1 MTKTLFRNRLYN
13 SYASSHT
20 GQKYGEMSRY
30 IQSAK
35 DFKWR
40 LRGILPLNRNAV
52 CLDLACGSGLFLNYL
67 NKEGYRNICGVD
79 VSPEQVALARQVC
92 NDVHEGDIQGFLAG
106 GQKYD
111 LITMF
116 SIIEHLTR
124 DEAVVMLDAVNSALL
139 PGGRLILIL
148 PNADSPF
155 AAHMRY
161 GDVTHEVIY
170 NSGSLSSL
178 LKVCGFTNCRAFG
191 TGPIPRGMISS
202 IRWLLWQGIV
212 GFLRFFRLV
221 EGGSSRGWIFT
232 TEFIMTADKA
242 RD

>member
-1 MTKTLFRNRLYN
+1 MKSSLFRDRLYA
-13 SYASSHT
+13 SYATSHT
-20 GQKYGEMSRY
+20 GQEIGDISRY
-30 IQSAK
+30 EQWAR

-40 LRGILPLNRNAV
+40 LKGLLPTDRKAV
-52 CLDLACGSGLFLNYL
+52 CLDLACGAGFFLYYLRKQGYL
-67 NKEGYRNICGVD
+67 NITGVD
-79 VSPEQVALARQVC
+79 VSPEQVKLARQVC
-92 NDVHEGDIQGFLAG
+92 DEVHENGIQEFLTSG
-106 GQKYD
+106 GRYD

-124 DEAVVMLDAVNSALL
+124 DEAVVTLDAVNSALR

-170 NSGSLSSL
+170 NSRSLSSL
-178 LKVCGFTNCRAFG
+178 LKVCGFTDCRAFG
-191 TGPIPRGMISS
+191 TGPIPRGIISS

-212 GFLRFFRLV
+212 GLLRFFRLV

-232 TEFIMTADKA
+232 TEIIMIAEKT
-242 RD
+242 RN